1 MVSLTIKYLFFYGSP
16 WFAWIRIAP
25 RMFLVPKT
33 IMRLDSLVAIIGR
46 YRPPSPAYRS
56 FCRRP
61 HLRLLGQQ
69 HHAKEERG
77 SGILASR
84 AQGSGVF
91 TSIEFRPRVLKNI
104 YNYVHGD
111 GICIGVVAATL
122 VPLALQMYIVCWKR
136 RFTVHNWTWH
146 FWAKIRRR
154 HLYFVT
160 SKSQWEEYF
169 LLPTH

>member
-1 MVSLTIKYLFFYGSP
+1 
-16 WFAWIRIAP
+16 
-25 RMFLVPKT
+25 MFLVPKT

-104 YNYVHGD
+104 YKEEKSVGRAHRN
-111 GICIGVVAATL
+111 
-122 VPLALQMYIVCWKR
+122 
-136 RFTVHNWTWH
+136 
-146 FWAKIRRR
+146 
-154 HLYFVT
+154 HLDMT
-160 SKSQWEEYF
+160 R
-169 LLPTH
+169 LPT